1 MVVLSTFAALA
12 LGLALVGL
20 YGVLSYTVT
29 QRTREL
35 GIRLALGA
43 ERGHLVRIVL
53 RDSLLVTVAG
63 IALGLMGGAALAS
76 VMAHMLFEIHK
87 LDLASFL
94 GAAAA
99 LLVTSAV
106 ASLLPA
112 LRAGR
117 VDPLTA
123 LRCE

>member
-1 MVVLSTFAALA
+1 
-12 LGLALVGL
+12 
-20 YGVLSYTVT
+20 VLSYTVT

-76 VMAHMLFEIHK
+76 AMAHMLFEIHK